1 MTSPT
6 AVFVYVATPAT
17 HVTVPPG
24 LFFVCICLGG
34 TGFRLD
40 SCRVSFSRPWRQ
52 LTVVSVD
59 HDVMTSVTSHLAG
72 RRLEDLEDVKK
83 GIHKWYTRALPR
95 YCSLQYLPRWR
106 RDVSNRLPAPVSVPR
121 RTWRQ
126 IAQSG
131 RQSICKI
138 TKVTLY
144 SQSAL
149 KHAKLCVFFCYYLPR
164 KYRDVINM

>member
-1 MTSPT
+1 MSLC
-6 AVFVYVATPAT
+6 FVDCFLFLFASAELPSEL
-17 HVTVPPG
+17 VPHPMS
-24 LFFVCICLGG
+24 L
-34 TGFRLD
+34 
-40 SCRVSFSRPWRQ
+40 Q
-52 LTVVSVD
+52 LTV
-59 HDVMTSVTSHLAG
+59 TSWRSWRHIQQAG
-72 RRLEDLEDVKK
+72 GQRTLKTVKK
-83 GIHKWYTRALPR
+83 VYIWHTRALPR
-95 YCSLQYLPRWR
+95 YCSLQYLPPWR

-149 KHAKLCVFFCYYLPR
+149 KHAKLCVFVCYYLPR
-164 KYRDVINM
+164 KHRDVTNM